1 MSSKNQPVVG
11 IATCHRLNDRHY
23 FHVAGEKYISAVN
36 NFSNCAG
43 ILVPAILQTSI
54 NESILDTLD
63 GFLLTG
69 SLSNVHPKRY
79 NEEIIDSNLR
89 LDETRDACVF
99 SLIHS
104 IIERKM
110 PLLAICRGFQEMN
123 IAFGGTLYQDLERDS
138 KYRGHD
144 FDRDEPTD
152 IQYGISHDVVFE
164 HNGLLQR
171 ITGAQTAQVNSLHT
185 QGVKQ
190 LGDGLSVEATS
201 QDGLIEAFTV
211 NDADGFNLSVQ
222 WHPEWQP
229 NTSSVSTALFE
240 YFGQTCKGF
249 AEQS

>member
-1 MSSKNQPVVG
+1 MSSKNTPVVG
-11 IATCHRLNDRHY
+11 IATCHRLDDRHY

-43 ILVPAILQTSI
+43 ILVPATSQTSI
-54 NESILDTLD
+54 NESILDALD

-89 LDETRDACVF
+89 LDESRDECVF

-110 PLLAICRGFQEMN
+110 PLFAICRGFQEMN
-123 IAFGGTLYQDLERDS
+123 VAFGGTLYQDLERDS

-144 FDRDEPTD
+144 YDRGEPSD
-152 IQYGISHDVVFE
+152 IQYGISHDVAFE
-164 HNGLLQR
+164 RNGLLQG
-171 ITGAQTAQVNSLHT
+171 IKGAQFAQVNSLHT
-185 QGVKQ
+185 QGFKQ
-190 LGDGLSVEATS
+190 LGDGRSVEAMS

-211 NDADGFNLSVQ
+211 DDADGFNLSVQ

-229 NTSSVSTALFE
+229 NTSSTSTALFE
-240 YFGQTCKGF
+240 YFGQACQAF
-249 AEQS
+249 AKQS

>member
-1 MSSKNQPVVG
+1 MSSKNTPVVG
-11 IATCHRLNDRHY
+11 IATCHRLNDQHY
-23 FHVAGEKYISAVN
+23 FYVAGEKYISAIN

-43 ILVPAILQTSI
+43 ILVPATSQTSI
-54 NESILDTLD
+54 NESILDALD

-89 LDETRDACVF
+89 LDESRDACVF

-110 PLLAICRGFQEMN
+110 PLFAICRGFQEMN
-123 IAFGGTLYQDLERDS
+123 VAFGGTLYQDLERDS
-138 KYRGHD
+138 KYRDHGYD
-144 FDRDEPTD
+144 KDEPSD
-152 IQYGISHDVVFE
+152 IQYGISHDVAFE
-164 HNGLLQR
+164 RNGLLQG
-171 ITGAQTAQVNSLHT
+171 ITGVQIAQVNSLHT

-211 NDADGFNLSVQ
+211 DDADGFNLSVQ

-229 NTSSVSTALFE
+229 NTSSTSTALFE
-240 YFGQTCKGF
+240 YFGQACQAF
-249 AEQS
+249 AKQS

>member
-1 MSSKNQPVVG
+1 MSSKNTPVVG

-43 ILVPAILQTSI
+43 ILVPATSQTSI
-54 NESILDTLD
+54 NESILDALD

-89 LDETRDACVF
+89 LDESRDECVF

-110 PLLAICRGFQEMN
+110 PLFAICRGFQEMN
-123 IAFGGTLYQDLERDS
+123 VAFGGTLYQDLERDS
-138 KYRGHD
+138 KYRDHGYD
-144 FDRDEPTD
+144 KDEHSD
-152 IQYGISHDVVFE
+152 IQYGISHDVAFE
-164 HNGLLQR
+164 RNGLLQG
-171 ITGAQTAQVNSLHT
+171 ITGVQIAQVNSLHT

-211 NDADGFNLSVQ
+211 DDADGFNLAVQ

-229 NTSSVSTALFE
+229 NTSSTSTALFE
-240 YFGQTCKGF
+240 YFGQACQAF
-249 AEQS
+249 AKQS

>member
-1 MSSKNQPVVG
+1 MSSKNTPVVG

-23 FHVAGEKYISAVN
+23 FHVAGEKYISAIN

-43 ILVPAILQTSI
+43 ILVPATSQTSI
-54 NESILDTLD
+54 NESILDALD

-89 LDETRDACVF
+89 LDESRDECVF

-110 PLLAICRGFQEMN
+110 PLFAICRGFQEMN
-123 IAFGGTLYQDLERDS
+123 VAFGGTLYQDLERDS
-138 KYRGHD
+138 KYRDHGYD
-144 FDRDEPTD
+144 KDEPSD
-152 IQYGISHDVVFE
+152 IQYGISHDVAFE
-164 HNGLLQR
+164 RNGLLQG
-171 ITGAQTAQVNSLHT
+171 ITGVQIAQVNSLHT

-190 LGDGLSVEATS
+190 LGDGLSVEAMS

-211 NDADGFNLSVQ
+211 DDADGFNLAVQ

-229 NTSSVSTALFE
+229 NTSSTSTALFE
-240 YFGQTCKGF
+240 YFGQACQAF
-249 AEQS
+249 AKQS

>member
-1 MSSKNQPVVG
+1 MSSKNTPVVG
-11 IATCHRLNDRHY
+11 IATCYRLDDRHY

-43 ILVPAILQTSI
+43 ILVPATSQTSI
-54 NESILDTLD
+54 NESILDALD

-79 NEEIIDSNLR
+79 NEEIIDLNLR
-89 LDETRDACVF
+89 LDESRDACVF

-110 PLLAICRGFQEMN
+110 PLFAICRGFQEMN
-123 IAFGGTLYQDLERDS
+123 VAFGGTLYQDLERDS

-144 FDRDEPTD
+144 YDRDEPSD
-152 IQYGISHDVVFE
+152 IQYGISHEVAFE
-164 HNGLLQR
+164 HNGLLQG
-171 ITGAQTAQVNSLHT
+171 ITGVQIAQVNSLHT

-211 NDADGFNLSVQ
+211 DDADGFNLSVQ

-229 NTSSVSTALFE
+229 NTSSTSTALFE
-240 YFGQTCKGF
+240 YFGQACQAF
-249 AEQS
+249 AKQS

>member
-1 MSSKNQPVVG
+1 MSSKNTPVVG

-43 ILVPAILQTSI
+43 ILVPATSQTSI
-54 NESILDTLD
+54 NESILDALD

-89 LDETRDACVF
+89 LDESRDACVF

-110 PLLAICRGFQEMN
+110 PLFAICRGFQEMN
-123 IAFGGTLYQDLERDS
+123 VAFGGTLYQDLERDS

-144 FDRDEPTD
+144 FDRDEHSD
-152 IQYGISHDVVFE
+152 IQYGISHDVAFE
-164 HNGLLQR
+164 RNGLLQG
-171 ITGAQTAQVNSLHT
+171 ITGVQIAQVNSLHT

-211 NDADGFNLSVQ
+211 DDADGFNLAVQ

-229 NTSSVSTALFE
+229 NTSSTSTALLE
-240 YFGQTCKGF
+240 YFGQTCQAF
-249 AEQS
+249 AKQS